1 LGFGNVVNAITK
13 SQGEHTTLTL
23 ENYKAN
29 FCIFLQDLC
38 ELEPSLIDNHQ
49 DTLKEKILSSI
60 YVALK
65 GDIYSSPNSETTLN
79 ISIVNDQILL
89 CISSNDQSKFRASI
103 LSFLR
108 LVNLVY
114 LILYRNI

>member
-1 LGFGNVVNAITK
+1 VVNAIIK

-38 ELEPSLIDNHQ
+38 KLEPGLIDNHQ
-49 DTLKEKILSSI
+49 DPLKEKILRSI

-65 GDIYSSPNSETTLN
+65 GDIYSSPNSDTILN
-79 ISIVNDQILL
+79 ISMVNDQILF
-89 CISSNDQSKFRASI
+89 CISCNDQSKFRASI

-108 LVNLVY
+108 LVNLIC
-114 LILYRNI
+114 LILFRNT